1 MSDWRLNGQEE
12 YLSNKT
18 LYKITF
24 PEFWEIAYKDKN
36 VFFRK
41 SNAMLTSMSRKQ
53 TTGMNIWKVKKFNTF
68 GMTIAHFA
76 GKKH

>member
-1 MSDWRLNGQEE
+1 MSDWRLNGQED

-24 PEFWEIAYKDKN
+24 PEFWKIAYKDKN
-36 VFFRK
+36 AFFRK
-41 SNAMLTSMSRKQ
+41 SNAMQQSMSRKQ
-53 TTGMNIWKVKKFNTF
+53 TAGMNTWKVKKSNTF

>member
-1 MSDWRLNGQEE
+1 MRLGGAFMDDWRLDGQEA

-36 VFFRK
+36 TFFKK
-41 SNAMLTSMSRKQ
+41 SNNTLKSMLKPPIEDT
-53 TTGMNIWKVKKFNTF
+53 NF
-68 GMTIAHFA
+68 
-76 GKKH
+76 